1 MASRERD
8 KRDVKPQFEQH
19 RHHLAALRAAAL
31 RAVDPYRAVKGNLSA
46 QDLAP
51 FERVFIAGAGKAGL
65 AMAHA
70 AAEIAGHKL
79 AGGAVAV
86 PRLPS
91 PGGRGSRFAY
101 GGEGEP
107 VQFIEGGHPLPGEG
121 SLAAGRAIAELLAHT
136 TPRDLVLA
144 LISGGGSA
152 LMELPKAG
160 LSLSDLQT
168 TNHQLLKSGATI
180 HEFNTVRRALSQ
192 IKGGGL
198 LRLAHPAQV
207 LGLILSDVV
216 GNDLSIIASGPTV
229 AADVIADVADGLR
242 RTTTLA
248 IVEKYQ
254 LQSALPPHV
263 LTTLQHE
270 SVTSVPESAAENRL
284 IASNR
289 LAGEA
294 AAQAARELGFAA
306 EFLGDDWQ
314 GEARE
319 VGQRFAERLTS
330 PPAPSPLS
338 RRELPSGEGGR
349 GVRAVIAGGESTVT
363 VRGPGKGG
371 RNQEVALA
379 AAIAIEG
386 QPNLVIS
393 TFATDGVD
401 GPTDAAGATVTGQTV
416 ARARALGLD
425 LQTYLDN
432 NDAYTFFAA
441 LGDLVLAGPT
451 GTNVNDLLFGLAY

>member
-8 KRDVKPQFEQH
+8 KRDVNPQFEQH
-19 RHHLAALRAAAL
+19 RQHLAALRAAAL
-31 RAVDPYRAVKGNLSA
+31 RAVDPYAAVQRNLSA
-46 QDLAP
+46 RDLES
-51 FERVFIAGAGKAGL
+51 FERVFIVGAGKAGV
-65 AMAHA
+65 AMARA
-70 AAEIAGHKL
+70 ATEIAGDKL
-79 AGGAVAV
+79 AGGAVSV
-86 PRLPS
+86 PYLPS
-91 PGGRGSRFAY
+91 PSGRGA

-107 VQFIEGGHPLPGEG
+107 VTFITGGHPLPGEG

-168 TNHQLLKSGATI
+168 TNHQLLKCGATI

-198 LRLAHPAQV
+198 LRLAHPARV

-319 VGQRFAERLTS
+319 VGQRFAERLTA
-330 PPAPSPLS
+330 PPDPSLLS

-425 LQTYLDN
+425 PQTSLDH

-441 LGDLVLAGPT
+441 LGDLVLTGPT